1 MGLSSSLNA
10 GVMGLAVNAVK
21 LGTISDNI
29 ANSKTFG
36 YKRSDVEFQDMVL
49 SQTAGSFSAGGV
61 NAIAFRDAGA
71 QGVLTTTA
79 NSMDIAVSGRGM
91 LPVTGIGGLNAA
103 PADRELLLTSTGS
116 FSPDEDGFLRTL
128 GGNFLLGWAA
138 DSNGNVGSQPRD
150 SVAGLEPV
158 RINLNQFAA
167 SPTTIIRLGVNLPA
181 TETEAGGA
189 GATLT
194 LPTEYFDTL
203 GRSQTLTTEFTPVV
217 PAIGASNEWNVD
229 IFDGA
234 SLTPLVPIGSFNV
247 VFDSSATAGGSVATV
262 TPSGSATFDP
272 VTGFVQ
278 VATFSGTLDLE
289 VAGATLGASPLT
301 QLASSFAPLNVSK
314 DGAPIGNLST
324 LEIDE
329 TGFIQAVFD
338 TGFRR
343 TIFQIPLANVPN
355 FKGVVAAGN
364 ASFRVTQDSGDFF
377 LWDAGDGPV
386 GLTSGFA
393 LAESTTDIAQELTD
407 LIETQRAY
415 SSNAKIIQTVD
426 EMLQETT
433 DIIR

>member
-36 YKRSDVEFQDMVL
+36 YKRSDTEFRDMVL

-61 NAIAFRDAGA
+61 NATAFRDAGQ
-71 QGVLTTTA
+71 QGSLTTTS
-79 NSMDIAVSGRGM
+79 NSTDIAISGGGM
-91 LPVTGIGGLNAA
+91 LPVTSVSDLTAA
-103 PADRELLLTSTGS
+103 SAARELRFTSTGS
-116 FSPDEDGFLRTL
+116 FSPDESGYLRTI
-128 GGNFLLGWAA
+128 GGNFLMGWPA
-138 DSNGNVGSQPRD
+138 DSSGAIPTQPRD
-150 SVAGLEPV
+150 SVVGLEPV
-158 RINLNQFAA
+158 RVNLNQFAA
-167 SPTTIIRLGVNLPA
+167 SPTSLISLGVNLPA
-181 TETEAGGA
+181 TETEAGAGGA
-189 GATLT
+189 ALN

-203 GRSQTLTTEFTPVV
+203 GRSQTLSTVFTPVV
-217 PAIGASNEWNVD
+217 PATGSSNEWNVD

-234 SLTPLVPIGSFNV
+234 SATPLVPIGSFNV
-247 VFDSSATAGGSVATV
+247 IFDASAAAGGSVASI
-262 TPSGSATFDP
+262 TPSGGATFNAA
-272 VTGFVQ
+272 TGYIQ
-278 VATFSGTLDLE
+278 VSTASGTLDLA
-289 VAGATLGASPLT
+289 VAGTTPGSSPLT
-301 QLASSFAPLNVSK
+301 QLAASFAPLNVSK
-314 DGAPIGNLST
+314 DGAPIGNLSS

-329 TGFIQAVFD
+329 KGFLEAVFD

-343 TIFQIPLANVPN
+343 TIFQIPIANVPN
-355 FKGVVAAGN
+355 FKGLEAAGN
-364 ASFRVTQDSGDFF
+364 ASFKVTQDSGDFF

-386 GLTSGFA
+386 GLTIGFS

>member
-29 ANSKTFG
+29 ANSQTFG
-36 YKRSDVEFQDMVL
+36 YKRSDTEFRDMVL
-49 SQTAGSFSAGGV
+49 SQTSGAFSAGGV
-61 NAIAFRDAGA
+61 NATAFRDAGQ
-71 QGVLTTTA
+71 QGSLTTTA
-79 NSMDIAVSGRGM
+79 NSTDISISGGGM
-91 LPVTGIGGLNAA
+91 LPVTGVGDLNVA
-103 PADRELLLTSTGS
+103 PSARELRLTATGS
-116 FSPDEDGFLRTL
+116 FSPDEAGYLRTI
-128 GGNFLLGWAA
+128 GGNFLMGWPADAA
-138 DSNGNVGSQPRD
+138 GAIPTQPRD
-150 SVAGLEPV
+150 SVTGLEPIRV
-158 RINLNQFAA
+158 NLNQFAA
-167 SPTTIIRLGVNLPA
+167 SPTSLISLGVNLPA
-181 TETEAGGA
+181 TETEAGASG
-189 GATLT
+189 TPLT

-203 GRSQTLTTEFTPVV
+203 GRSQTLSTVFTPVV
-217 PAIGASNEWNVD
+217 PASGASNQWNVE

-234 SLTPLVPIGSFNV
+234 GNPATPIGAFAV
-247 VFDSSATAGGSVATV
+247 TFDAAAGSGGSVLSV
-262 TPSGSATFDP
+262 TPGAGATYDAA
-272 VTGFVQ
+272 TGNISVST
-278 VATFSGTLDLE
+278 ASGTLDLT
-289 VAGATLGASPLT
+289 VGAPAGQQSPLT
-301 QLASSFAPLNVSK
+301 QLAASFAPLNVTK

-329 TGFIQAVFD
+329 KGFLEAVFD

-343 TIFQIPLANVPN
+343 VIYQVPIANVPN
-355 FKGVVAAGN
+355 FKGLIAAGN
-364 ASFRVTQDSGDFF
+364 SSFQVTQASGDFF

-386 GLTSGFA
+386 GLTIGNS